1 MSETLFLLSGDIL
14 MSGILAN
21 KRSSKGLEKTTKFLA
36 QDCGGILTLHM
47 VIFLSL
53 KLSQFTVCGTLDIS
67 VYHDRRLPGK
77 SRLLRKS
84 MTCWRVFL
92 E

>member
-21 KRSSKGLEKTTKFLA
+21 ESSCKGLEKTTKFLA
-36 QDCGGILTLHM
+36 QYCGGILTLHM
-47 VIFLSL
+47 VILLL